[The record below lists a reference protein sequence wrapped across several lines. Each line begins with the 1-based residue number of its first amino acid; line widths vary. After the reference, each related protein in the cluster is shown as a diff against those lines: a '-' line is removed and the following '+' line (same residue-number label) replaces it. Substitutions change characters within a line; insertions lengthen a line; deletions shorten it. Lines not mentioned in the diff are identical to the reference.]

1 MRPKIICFSLLLAF
15 LLIGVENATGQTQFG
30 VRAGMNLAGLRL
42 VNEIGEKQ
50 ETGVIPRFQ
59 IGITVDIPI
68 AADIS
73 IQPAALYSSKGF
85 KQNGGW
91 LSESDRE
98 FRATASYIEI
108 PVNLLYSPELGSGN
122 LIFGA
127 GPYAGYATGGK
138 WKADQAQ
145 VLIGDI
151 MIEPRGDV
159 IFRNDVA
166 DGEFGNY
173 LYGKPWDFGINIIL
187 GYELIRRITLQL
199 NGQFGLANLAP
210 QIGGDSPRTSIKN
223 RVYGITMGYKL

>member
-1 MRPKIICFSLLLAF
+1 MHPKITSVALLLAF

-42 VNEIGEKQ
+42 VNEVGERQ

-59 IGITVDIPI
+59 IGMTVDIPI

-73 IQPAALYSSKGF
+73 IQPAAIYSGKGF
-85 KQNGGW
+85 KQDGGW
-91 LSESDRE
+91 LAESDRE

-108 PVNLLYSPELGSGN
+108 PVNLLYSPQLGSGN

-127 GPYAGYATGGK
+127 GPYVGYATGGK
-138 WKADQAQ
+138 WKADQAH

-173 LYGKPWDFGINIIL
+173 LYGKPWDYGINIIL
-187 GYELIRRITLQL
+187 GYELMRRIAVQL
-199 NGQFGLANLAP
+199 NGQFGVANLAP
-210 QIGGDSPRTSIKN
+210 RIGGNSPRRSIKN